1 MIVGRFLTSLS
12 FHKIRRFIHRVIPNE
27 EQEHTPQQTWSMVT
41 TEDSQCYEEK
51 ALGMGAEWQRGP
63 HLFEEPARLG
73 DRGIGVSLHG
83 V

>member
-1 MIVGRFLTSLS
+1 
-12 FHKIRRFIHRVIPNE
+12 
-27 EQEHTPQQTWSMVT
+27 MVT